1 MKNNKAINNKEISDK
16 LKTIAINEKENDEI
30 KELRSKLEKSN
41 YCINE
46 LKEKT
51 KQLEQ
56 QSQISN
62 SHVIQVLKDLNQNS
76 ESKINIEILKDLN
89 QNSESKINIEDSDSV
104 IDTNNDNELDKAGK
118 SDVDSFV
125 DAKDSDANA
134 SRLNADLFDD
144 SFVESFV
151 DAKNSD
157 DVTNKLDV
165 DSFVDAKNG
174 MNSTSKLNVD
184 SLVDVKDGSNNTTN
198 KLITDSFVDAKN
210 GSNNS
215 NDDSSNTKKLNNNV
229 SNIISI
235 NNLVDNNR
243 EAELDSRSILIA
255 EANEFKRENQLLLE
269 ELEKLKNVISSNRKE
284 HWNISKEKRSLQDQV
299 KKLNKIIEKD
309 TQTIKKSEG
318 TIQQLSS
325 DNDSL
330 NEKIKTL
337 TEAYETFKKL
347 YEQQKAK
354 NQNDILTR
362 KIIKGLNKEKQS
374 DRKRCIPF
382 TENKRR
388 RMELAKR
395 LKKENNNLENTP
407 KELITIKSEKK
418 KVSPLESSIQKEIDL
433 LPEIKSVNFIGHVY
447 NLLGYTVTT
456 TSVLLS
462 LLFSRDY
469 LNAQRFVDRNRQVYL
484 NEAKEIPTPGQLV
497 NSKLTNTLVSSIALL
512 FLLNILYCKGK
523 NTEKNENED
532 NKQKDEKNK
541 SDSNLKELP
550 EIPKIEL
557 LDENSFIIDPNKD
570 TDNHTDFNDKS
581 LSMIEIIEDIN
592 DSMNRQYSLL
602 DQILPEDQ
610 LNDVKKSL
618 EDIKFTIDNPEK
630 EVAIK
635 EDNVKEDIIK
645 EDIVKEDAEKEDALK
660 EVEKD
665 AVKEEILKEVEK
677 EDAEKENV
685 EKEDH
690 LIISENNNS
699 ILMNELKVENSN
711 PNNEIKSLIDV
722 VEFEDNI
729 TELKED

>member
-1 MKNNKAINNKEISDK
+1 M
-16 LKTIAINEKENDEI
+16 
-30 KELRSKLEKSN
+30 
-41 YCINE
+41 
-46 LKEKT
+46 
-51 KQLEQ
+51 
-56 QSQISN
+56 
-62 SHVIQVLKDLNQNS
+62 
-76 ESKINIEILKDLN
+76 EILKDLN
-89 QNSESKINIEDSDSV
+89 QNSESKINIEDSDAI
-104 IDTNNDNELDKAGK
+104 IDPKNENVLDKAGN

-125 DAKDSDANA
+125 DAKNSDGNINRLDTDSSVD
-134 SRLNADLFDD
+134 
-144 SFVESFV
+144 SFV

-157 DVTNKLDV
+157 DNTIKLNV
-165 DSFVDAKNG
+165 DSFVDAK
-174 MNSTSKLNVD
+174 
-184 SLVDVKDGSNNTTN
+184 DGSSSITN
-198 KLITDSFVDAKN
+198 KLIADSFVN
-210 GSNNS
+210 SNNA
-215 NDDSSNTKKLNNNV
+215 NKLNNNV
-229 SNIISI
+229 DAKEGSENTNKSNLNNN
-235 NNLVDNNR
+235 NNLVDDNV
-243 EAELDSRSILIA
+243 EVELDSRSILIA
-255 EANEFKRENQLLLE
+255 EANEFKRENQLLIE
-269 ELEKLKNVISSNRKE
+269 ELEKLKNIISSNKKE

-299 KKLNKIIEKD
+299 KRLNKIIEKD

-318 TIQQLSS
+318 TIQQLNS

-330 NEKIKTL
+330 NERIKTL

-354 NQNDILTR
+354 NQNDILT
-362 KIIKGLNKEKQS
+362 KEIIKGLNKEKQS

-418 KVSPLESSIQKEIDL
+418 KVNPLESSIQKEIDL
-433 LPEIKSVNFIGHVY
+433 LPEIKPVNFIGHVY

-469 LNAQRFVDRNRQVYL
+469 LNAQRFVDKNRQVYL

-497 NSKLTNTLVSSIALL
+497 NNKLTNTLVSSIALL
-512 FLLNILYCKGK
+512 FLLNILYCKGR
-523 NTEKNENED
+523 NTESNENED

-541 SDSNLKELP
+541 SNSNLEEELP

-570 TDNHTDFNDKS
+570 TDNHTGFNDKS
-581 LSMIEIIEDIN
+581 ISMIEIIEDVN

-602 DQILPEDQ
+602 DQILPEDH

-618 EDIKFTIDNPEK
+618 EDIKFKIGEQEK
-630 EVAIK
+630 EDTEK
-635 EDNVKEDIIK
+635 ENTEKENTEK
-645 EDIVKEDAEKEDALK
+645 ENTEKENTKKEGAEKEDA
-660 EVEKD
+660 ESKD
-665 AVKEEILKEVEK
+665 HSKINESK
-677 EDAEKENV
+677 
-685 EKEDH
+685 
-690 LIISENNNS
+690 NS
-699 ILMNELKVENSN
+699 ILMDELKVGNGN
-711 PNNEIKSLIDV
+711 PNIEIKSLIDV